1 MKNNNWKNI
10 NWPEVNQIVYDLQC
24 KIFKANVNGSINIA
38 RTRYYQKTLVNSEAA
53 KLVAIRKVTQDNR
66 EKKMRGVDG
75 KLTLSDLERI
85 ELVRILRFDG
95 SADSIR
101 WVPKGSLNGLFG
113 ISTIKDRAKQTLLKL
128 ALEPEWEA
136 RFDSNSYGFRP
147 GYSIADAKWM
157 VTRQIQGSPKYF
169 LRTGIKNCSKDISH
183 EYLLKKLNTTR
194 TFKNQI
200 KSWLK
205 AGILNSDF
213 LTSTEY
219 AENNIEH
226 NEILSFLLVNIVLDG
241 MEKLLK
247 DKFNKNVCLIR
258 YGHDF
263 VVLSKKKEV
272 VVESQ
277 NLLAEFLKPIK
288 LEFSE
293 KKTRSG
299 HTLCGL
305 SPGFDFLGFNFR
317 NHCVSVHR
325 GSKNTR
331 GIKQNFLQISK
342 PSRESVKEHKKQITV
357 LLKKYKSA
365 PLLSVIEA
373 LSKKIKVWTYY
384 YSLSQSTKT
393 FTMLDGWLWNKL
405 WRWSVKR
412 FKGAKNAKKQCFSIS
427 GWKFGFIDN
436 FTNKKW
442 VLDRYDK
449 VKVRKHV
456 KIKEKASIY
465 SGQLDY
471 FSKRLVLHHPP
482 LKRLR
487 GLFMKQGYKCAYCK
501 TYFFPSDIIELHH
514 VLDSNR
520 VWLNKIQ
527 FVHGYCHDQI
537 HSKSK

>member
-38 RTRYYQKTLVNSEAA
+38 RMRYYQKTLVNSEAA

-169 LRTGIKNCSKDISH
+169 LRTGIKNCFKDISH

-194 TFKNQI
+194 TFKHQI

-277 NLLAEFLKPIK
+277 N
-288 LEFSE
+288 FSGIF
-293 KKTRSG
+293 KT
-299 HTLCGL
+299 
-305 SPGFDFLGFNFR
+305 N
-317 NHCVSVHR
+317 
-325 GSKNTR
+325 
-331 GIKQNFLQISK
+331 
-342 PSRESVKEHKKQITV
+342 
-357 LLKKYKSA
+357 
-365 PLLSVIEA
+365 
-373 LSKKIKVWTYY
+373 
-384 YSLSQSTKT
+384 
-393 FTMLDGWLWNKL
+393 
-405 WRWSVKR
+405 
-412 FKGAKNAKKQCFSIS
+412 
-427 GWKFGFIDN
+427 
-436 FTNKKW
+436 
-442 VLDRYDK
+442 
-449 VKVRKHV
+449 
-456 KIKEKASIY
+456 
-465 SGQLDY
+465 
-471 FSKRLVLHHPP
+471 
-482 LKRLR
+482 
-487 GLFMKQGYKCAYCK
+487 
-501 TYFFPSDIIELHH
+501 
-514 VLDSNR
+514 
-520 VWLNKIQ
+520 
-527 FVHGYCHDQI
+527 
-537 HSKSK
+537 